1 MLTLFTYGPQ
11 FGLPDP
17 SPFVTKTMVQLAMA
31 GLDYKTDLA
40 LPPDSPKG
48 QLPFIDDG
56 GARIADSTFIRAYLE
71 DRYGFDLDEG
81 LTIVERAQAWAIER
95 MVEDHLRGPMVAARW
110 LIPENFAKGPARW
123 FDAAPAEHRDAMRAE
138 LLAAVRANL
147 VAQGAAR
154 HTADEQVDLGVR
166 TFEALAAILGDKP
179 YLFGDRPTGTDAV
192 TFAMLAGI
200 LTPYFESPLRDAAQ
214 RYPTLV
220 SYTARMMARFFPAQA
235 WPHGLAEAA

>member
-31 GLDYKTDLA
+31 GLDYQTA
-40 LPPDSPKG
+40 PAMPTDSPKG
-48 QLPFIDDG
+48 QLPFIDDD

-81 LTIVERAQAWAIER
+81 LTLVERAHAWAIER
-95 MVEDHLRGPMVAARW
+95 MVEDHLRGPMVCARW

-138 LLAAVRANL
+138 LLAAVTANL
-147 VAQGAAR
+147 RAQGAAR
-154 HTADEQVDLGVR
+154 HTPDEQVDLGVR
-166 TFEALAAILGDKP
+166 TFEALNALLGDKP
-179 YLFGDRPTGTDAV
+179 FLFGDRPTGTDAV

-200 LTPYFESPLRDAAQ
+200 LTPYFDSPLRDAAE
-214 RYPTLV
+214 RYPALV
-220 SYTARMMARFFPAQA
+220 AYTARMMTRFFPQQA
-235 WPHGLAEAA
+235 WGEPTAKAA

>member
-1 MLTLFTYGPQ
+1 MITLFTYGPQ

-31 GLDYKTDLA
+31 GLDYTTA
-40 LPPDSPKG
+40 PAMPQDSPKG
-48 QLPFIDDG
+48 QLPFISDAG
-56 GARIADSTFIRAYLE
+56 VTVADSTFIRAYLE

-81 LTIVERAQAWAIER
+81 LSPLERAHTWAIER

-110 LIPENFAKGPARW
+110 LIPENFERGPARW
-123 FDAAPAEHRDAMRAE
+123 FDAAPAEHRDALRAD

-147 VAQGAAR
+147 TAQGAAR
-154 HTADEQVDLGVR
+154 HTPDEQVGLGVR

-192 TFAMLAGI
+192 AFAMLAGV
-200 LTPYFESPLRDAAQ
+200 LTPYFDSPLRRACET
-214 RYPTLV
+214 YPGLV
-220 SYTARMMARFFPAQA
+220 AYVDRMMARFFPELGWSKA
-235 WPHGLAEAA
+235 GRKAA